1 MTRVSA
7 RRGPRHDRETDS
19 ARRHALPAAGLAQVQ
34 KQFRSRQT
42 WPLCRRDTPPT
53 GRSLELSRRTIHNLK
68 EPAMF
73 AIALIAIVIVAVVAR
88 LVTVVMNDR
97 PLTGPRSHTH
107 ELDPQSTRLY
117 RVV

>member
-1 MTRVSA
+1 
-7 RRGPRHDRETDS
+7 
-19 ARRHALPAAGLAQVQ
+19 
-34 KQFRSRQT
+34 
-42 WPLCRRDTPPT
+42 
-53 GRSLELSRRTIHNLK
+53 
-68 EPAMF
+68 MF
-73 AIALIAIVIVAVVAR
+73 AIALIALVIVAVVAR